1 MTSDPGSPA
10 WVSTNTQEVLRS
22 LLSTYVTDA
31 TVTTV
36 GPGRH
41 WPTRE
46 PATGRP
52 SAATGAS
59 RRRPAGQSSSIGLE
73 VKLSGPMRLLELL
86 LTRLYE
92 SRNTKPPELA
102 FRGNAGPLRRYTG
115 LMPLHGVCTIALTPF
130 TEDGDLDQESIDS
143 LAEFYLESGVH
154 GVTILGIMG
163 EAHKLSD
170 AERQAVTQRYL
181 SAVGGR
187 VPLVVGCSGAATRV
201 AAQMARAAEEAG
213 AAAVMVAPPNNQR
226 SLDLVFEHYRRVAED
241 VSVPVVVQDEPVN
254 TGVVMPAPF
263 IARLVDEIRGC
274 CYVKLEE
281 APTTIKISSLLKSAK
296 TKAGVFGGLGGM
308 YFYEELVRGAV
319 GIMTGFAYPHVLVET
334 YRLFA
339 ADQKRE
345 AQEYFFR
352 YLPLIRF
359 EAQLGVGGVGIRK
372 EILKLRGV
380 ISSSHVRFPA
390 PALDEETLRE
400 LEDLVEVLEL
410 AD

>member
-1 MTSDPGSPA
+1 
-10 WVSTNTQEVLRS
+10 
-22 LLSTYVTDA
+22 
-31 TVTTV
+31 
-36 GPGRH
+36 
-41 WPTRE
+41 
-46 PATGRP
+46 
-52 SAATGAS
+52 
-59 RRRPAGQSSSIGLE
+59 
-73 VKLSGPMRLLELL
+73 
-86 LTRLYE
+86 
-92 SRNTKPPELA
+92 
-102 FRGNAGPLRRYTG
+102 
-115 LMPLHGVCTIALTPF
+115 MPLHGVCTIALTPF
-130 TEDGDLDQESIDS
+130 TGEGDLDEESIDS
-143 LAEFYLESGVH
+143 LAGFYLNSGVH

-170 AERQAVTQRYL
+170 VERQAVTERYI
-181 SAVGGR
+181 SAIGGR
-187 VPLVVGCSGAATRV
+187 VPVVAGCSAVATRIV
-201 AAQMARAAEEAG
+201 VERARAAEEAG

-226 SLDLVFEHYRRVAED
+226 SLDLVFEHYRRVAEA

-263 IARLVDEIRGC
+263 IARLVDEIEGC
-274 CYVKLEE
+274 RHVKLEE
-281 APTTIKISSLLKSAK
+281 APTTIKISALLNYAK
-296 TKAGVFGGLGGM
+296 TEVGVFGGLGGM
-308 YFYEELVRGAV
+308 YFYEELARGAA

-334 YRLFA
+334 YRRFVEGE
-339 ADQKRE
+339 KRE

-400 LEDLVEVLEL
+400 LEDLVEVLGL

>member
-1 MTSDPGSPA
+1 MT
-10 WVSTNTQEVLRS
+10 
-22 LLSTYVTDA
+22 
-31 TVTTV
+31 
-36 GPGRH
+36 
-41 WPTRE
+41 
-46 PATGRP
+46 
-52 SAATGAS
+52 
-59 RRRPAGQSSSIGLE
+59 
-73 VKLSGPMRLLELL
+73 
-86 LTRLYE
+86 
-92 SRNTKPPELA
+92 
-102 FRGNAGPLRRYTG
+102 
-115 LMPLHGVCTIALTPF
+115 LHGVCTIALTPF
-130 TEDGDLDQESIDS
+130 TGEGELDEESIGS
-143 LAEFYLESGVH
+143 LAGFYLNSGVQ

-170 AERQAVTQRYL
+170 AERQAVTERYV
-181 SAVGGR
+181 SAIGGR
-187 VPLVVGCSGAATRV
+187 VPVVVGCSAVATRIV
-201 AAQMARAAEEAG
+201 VERARAAEEAG

-226 SLDLVFEHYRRVAED
+226 SLDLVFEHYRRVAGA

-263 IARLVDEIRGC
+263 IARLVDEIEGC
-274 CYVKLEE
+274 RHVKLEE
-281 APTTIKISSLLKSAK
+281 APTTIKISALLNNAK
-296 TKAGVFGGLGGM
+296 TEVGVFGGLGGM
-308 YFYEELVRGAV
+308 YFYEELARGAA

-334 YRLFA
+334 YRRFVEGE
-339 ADQKRE
+339 KRE

-400 LEDLVEVLEL
+400 LEDLVEVLGL

>member
-1 MTSDPGSPA
+1 
-10 WVSTNTQEVLRS
+10 
-22 LLSTYVTDA
+22 
-31 TVTTV
+31 
-36 GPGRH
+36 
-41 WPTRE
+41 
-46 PATGRP
+46 
-52 SAATGAS
+52 
-59 RRRPAGQSSSIGLE
+59 
-73 VKLSGPMRLLELL
+73 
-86 LTRLYE
+86 
-92 SRNTKPPELA
+92 
-102 FRGNAGPLRRYTG
+102 
-115 LMPLHGVCTIALTPF
+115 MPLHGVCTIALTPF
-130 TEDGDLDQESIDS
+130 TDEGDLDEESIGS
-143 LAEFYLESGVH
+143 LARFYLNSGVH

-170 AERQAVTQRYL
+170 AERQAVTERYV
-181 SAVGGR
+181 SAIGGR
-187 VPLVVGCSGAATRV
+187 VPVVVGCSAVATKIVVER
-201 AAQMARAAEEAG
+201 ARAAEEAG

-226 SLDLVFEHYRRVAED
+226 SLDLVFEHYRRVAEA

-263 IARLVDEIRGC
+263 IARLVDEIEGC
-274 CYVKLEE
+274 RHVKLEE
-281 APTTIKISSLLKSAK
+281 APTTIKISALLKNAK
-296 TKAGVFGGLGGM
+296 TEVGVFGGLGGM
-308 YFYEELVRGAV
+308 YFYEELARGAG

-339 ADQKRE
+339 EGEKRE

-400 LEDLVEVLEL
+400 LEDLVEVLGL

>member
-1 MTSDPGSPA
+1 
-10 WVSTNTQEVLRS
+10 
-22 LLSTYVTDA
+22 
-31 TVTTV
+31 
-36 GPGRH
+36 
-41 WPTRE
+41 
-46 PATGRP
+46 
-52 SAATGAS
+52 
-59 RRRPAGQSSSIGLE
+59 
-73 VKLSGPMRLLELL
+73 
-86 LTRLYE
+86 
-92 SRNTKPPELA
+92 
-102 FRGNAGPLRRYTG
+102 
-115 LMPLHGVCTIALTPF
+115 MPLHGVCTIALTPF
-130 TEDGDLDQESIDS
+130 TDEGDLDDESIGS
-143 LAEFYLESGVH
+143 LAEFYLNSGVH

-170 AERQAVTQRYL
+170 AERQAVTERYV
-181 SAVGGR
+181 SAIGGR
-187 VPLVVGCSGAATRV
+187 VPVVVGCSAVATKVVVERV
-201 AAQMARAAEEAG
+201 RAAEEAD

-226 SLDLVFEHYRRVAED
+226 SLDLVFEHYRRVAEA

-263 IARLVDEIRGC
+263 IARLVDEIEGC
-274 CYVKLEE
+274 RHVKLEE
-281 APTTIKISSLLKSAK
+281 APTTIKISDLLKNIK
-296 TKAGVFGGLGGM
+296 TEVGVFGGLGGM
-308 YFYEELVRGAV
+308 YFYEELARGAV

-334 YRLFA
+334 YRLFVEGE
-339 ADQKRE
+339 KRE

-400 LEDLVEVLEL
+400 LEDLVEVLGL

>member
-1 MTSDPGSPA
+1 M
-10 WVSTNTQEVLRS
+10 
-22 LLSTYVTDA
+22 
-31 TVTTV
+31 
-36 GPGRH
+36 
-41 WPTRE
+41 
-46 PATGRP
+46 
-52 SAATGAS
+52 
-59 RRRPAGQSSSIGLE
+59 I
-73 VKLSGPMRLLELL
+73 
-86 LTRLYE
+86 
-92 SRNTKPPELA
+92 
-102 FRGNAGPLRRYTG
+102 
-115 LMPLHGVCTIALTPF
+115 LHGVCTIALTPF
-130 TEDGDLDQESIDS
+130 TGEGDLDEESIDS
-143 LAEFYLESGVH
+143 LAGFYLNSGVH

-170 AERQAVTQRYL
+170 TERQAVTDRYV
-181 SAVGGR
+181 SAIGGR
-187 VPLVVGCSGAATRV
+187 VPVVVGCSAVATRIV
-201 AAQMARAAEEAG
+201 VERARAAEEAG

-226 SLDLVFEHYRRVAED
+226 SLDLVFEHYRRVAEA

-263 IARLVDEIRGC
+263 IARLVDEIEGC
-274 CYVKLEE
+274 RHVKLEE
-281 APTTIKISSLLKSAK
+281 APTTIKISALLNYAK
-296 TKAGVFGGLGGM
+296 TEVGVFGGLGGM
-308 YFYEELVRGAV
+308 YFYEELARGAA

-334 YRLFA
+334 YRRFVEGE
-339 ADQKRE
+339 KRE

-400 LEDLVEVLEL
+400 LEDLVEVLGL

>member
-1 MTSDPGSPA
+1 MT
-10 WVSTNTQEVLRS
+10 
-22 LLSTYVTDA
+22 
-31 TVTTV
+31 
-36 GPGRH
+36 
-41 WPTRE
+41 
-46 PATGRP
+46 
-52 SAATGAS
+52 
-59 RRRPAGQSSSIGLE
+59 
-73 VKLSGPMRLLELL
+73 
-86 LTRLYE
+86 
-92 SRNTKPPELA
+92 
-102 FRGNAGPLRRYTG
+102 
-115 LMPLHGVCTIALTPF
+115 LHGVCTIALTPF
-130 TEDGDLDQESIDS
+130 TGEGDLDEESIDS
-143 LAEFYLESGVH
+143 LAGFYLNSGVH

-170 AERQAVTQRYL
+170 VERQAVTERYV
-181 SAVGGR
+181 SAIGGR
-187 VPLVVGCSGAATRV
+187 VPVVVGCSAVATRIV
-201 AAQMARAAEEAG
+201 VERARAAEEAG

-226 SLDLVFEHYRRVAED
+226 SLDLVFEHYRRVAEA

-263 IARLVDEIRGC
+263 LARLVDEIEGC
-274 CYVKLEE
+274 RHVKLEE
-281 APTTIKISSLLKSAK
+281 APTTIKISALLNYAK
-296 TKAGVFGGLGGM
+296 TEVGVFGGLGGM
-308 YFYEELVRGAV
+308 YFYEELARGAA

-334 YRLFA
+334 YRRFVEGE
-339 ADQKRE
+339 KRE

-400 LEDLVEVLEL
+400 LEDLVEVLGL